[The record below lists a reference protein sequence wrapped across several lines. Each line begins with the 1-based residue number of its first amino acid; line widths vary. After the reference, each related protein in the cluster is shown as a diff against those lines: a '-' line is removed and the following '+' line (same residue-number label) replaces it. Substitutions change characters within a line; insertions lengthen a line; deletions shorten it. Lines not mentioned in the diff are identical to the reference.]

1 MGERLVREFRKR
13 LRVMRE
19 QLIRAAALESAE
31 LSTLERHQAGN
42 LDEDV
47 PAELAAAV
55 LSRLEGRDK
64 HALDEIDAAQARLEA
79 GLFGTC
85 EGCHGSIPLARL
97 HAMPT
102 ARHCLDCQTRAEAK
116 AAAAR

>member
-1 MGERLVREFRKR
+1 MGDGLVREFRKR
-13 LRVMRE
+13 LLVLRE
-19 QLIRAAALESAE
+19 QLIRAAAMESAE

-47 PAELAAAV
+47 PAELATVV

-79 GLFGTC
+79 GVFGSC
-85 EGCHGSIPLARL
+85 EDCHGPVSLARL
-97 HAMPT
+97 RATPT
-102 ARHCLDCQTRAEAK
+102 TRRCVDCQARAEAK
-116 AAAAR
+116 AAAAG